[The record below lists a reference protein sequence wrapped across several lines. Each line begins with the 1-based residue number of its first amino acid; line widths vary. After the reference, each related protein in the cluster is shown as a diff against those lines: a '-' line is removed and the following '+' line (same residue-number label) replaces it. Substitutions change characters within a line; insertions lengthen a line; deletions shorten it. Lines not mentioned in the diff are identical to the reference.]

1 MSDEQA
7 EKERIQRILEKR
19 IQSQYGGTASKLKYN
34 TGLKS
39 KHHMTRNTKALPG
52 FGDLP
57 RSAKGAIMGGIAG
70 LVVCVIVYNL
80 VNNVLNQNL
89 LAMLVGFLVF
99 LIMSIVGFILGKVIE
114 Q

>member
-1 MSDEQA
+1 MSNDQA
-7 EKERIQRILEKR
+7 EKERIQRMLEKR

-39 KHHMTRNTKALPG
+39 KHKMTRNTKALPG

-57 RSAKGAIMGGIAG
+57 RSGKGAVFGGVLG
-70 LVVCVIVYNL
+70 LVVCVIVYYL
-80 VNNVLNQNL
+80 VSNAFNQSF
-89 LAMLVGFLVF
+89 LAMLIGFIVF
-99 LIMSIVGFILGKVIE
+99 LIMSAVGFILGKATE